1 MKTELE
7 AATTLAAL
15 SATGAPTEL
24 ASARALAGS
33 PAEPAR
39 TGSPV
44 DVAEPELRTA

>member
-1 MKTELE
+1 MNTELE

-15 SATGAPTEL
+15 SAAGTPTEL
-24 ASARALAGS
+24 AAARVLAGS

-44 DVAEPELRTA
+44 DVTEPELRTA